1 MFIMEQNRKGVWW
14 KTLLI
19 IVFCGAMDIAIHAL
33 QKTDLAPGAPSY
45 FRSHGLFV
53 PAVLV
58 WELLTFSLFAGIF
71 LLIEAR
77 LPGKGWQ
84 KGFLYGLSFG
94 AMYQIGM
101 FECSL
106 LLHTKV
112 VNEFITG
119 LSDFFPILLMGILL
133 GIFTAHSDTV
143 QKKRTRGLSILIVA
157 FFYLAGRYFSYA
169 FLHINSA
176 YRSEPLGTFV
186 WTLCMGLWV
195 GAIYWML
202 QPGVKGKSVLSRS
215 LYFILVI
222 YGPNWIM
229 NHLFM
234 LTVYEVSAD
243 LIVRVIADLV
253 FAALGVI
260 VSSHLLKEKQ
270 YLKTEVG
277 K

>member
-1 MFIMEQNRKGVWW
+1 MEQKRKGTWW

-19 IVFCGAMDIAIHAL
+19 IVFCGAIDIAIHSL
-33 QKTDLAPGAPSY
+33 QKIDLAPGAPSY
-45 FRSHGLFV
+45 FRSRGLFV

-58 WELLTFSLFAGIF
+58 WELLAFSLFAGIF
-71 LLIEAR
+71 LLIETR
-77 LPGKGWQ
+77 LPGKRWQ

-112 VNEFITG
+112 INEFLTG

-133 GIFTAHSDTV
+133 GIFTAHSNTV
-143 QKKRTRGLSILIVA
+143 QRKRTRGLSILIVA
-157 FFYLAGRYFSYA
+157 FFYLAGRYFNYA

-176 YRSEPLGTFV
+176 YRSEPLCTFM

-202 QPGVKGKSVLSRS
+202 QPGVKGKSALSRS

-243 LIVRVIADLV
+243 LIVRVISDLV
-253 FAALGVI
+253 FAALGVF
-260 VSSHLLKEKQ
+260 VSGEVLKEKQ
-270 YLKTEVG
+270 HLKAEVG
-277 K
+277 

>member
-1 MFIMEQNRKGVWW
+1 MEQNRKGIWW
-14 KTLLI
+14 KALLI
-19 IVFCGAMDIAIHAL
+19 IMFCGTLDIAIHAL
-33 QKTDLAPGAPSY
+33 QVTDLAPGAPSY

-58 WELLTFSLFAGIF
+58 WELLAFGLFAGIF
-71 LLIEAR
+71 LLIEVR
-77 LPGKGWQ
+77 LPGKGLQ
-84 KGFLYGLSFG
+84 KGFYYGLSFG

-112 VNEFITG
+112 INEFLTG
-119 LSDFFPILLMGILL
+119 LSDFFPILLMGVLL
-133 GIFTAHSDTV
+133 GIFTAHSNTIN
-143 QKKRTRGLSILIVA
+143 KKRKHGLSILIVA

-169 FLHINSA
+169 ILHINSA

-195 GAIYWML
+195 GTIFWML
-202 QPGVKGKSVLSRS
+202 QPGGKGKSVLSWS

-260 VSSHLLKEKQ
+260 VSSQLLKEKR
-270 YLKTEVG
+270 YLKAEVG